1 MKTIN
6 FYRLFFI
13 GVFGMLSNTAN
24 SQVFVSAKRRPVSA
38 NIVVVPAPK
47 VVFVEPIPAVVSP
60 VVSVNVVVSPPPR
73 RVVFVEPVPR
83 VYFVKRTPR
92 RIVIY

>member
-6 FYRLFFI
+6 FYKLFLI

-24 SQVFVSAKRRPVSA
+24 SQVFVSAKRRPVSV

-47 VVFVEPIPAVVSP
+47 VVFVEPIPTVVSP
-60 VVSVNVVVSPPPR
+60 VVSVNVVVPPPR
-73 RVVFVEPVPR
+73 RVVVVEPVPR

-92 RIVIY
+92 RVVIY